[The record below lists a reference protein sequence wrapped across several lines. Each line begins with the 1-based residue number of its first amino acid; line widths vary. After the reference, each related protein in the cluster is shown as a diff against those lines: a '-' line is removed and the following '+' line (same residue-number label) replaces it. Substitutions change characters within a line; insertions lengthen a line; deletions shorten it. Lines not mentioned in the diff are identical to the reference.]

1 MFRDKTFNCF
11 ATKHVKDVRSGQ
23 PLFCNQPPRGSTNK
37 PEIARVSQRE
47 SEWARGSQSEPE
59 KARVIQGV
67 PEWARESQSEP
78 ERVWVSLIEPHRES
92 QRATENLSGSPWLAL
107 VHSGSLPG
115 SLWLSRA
122 HPGSLRNAAQ
132 LSLALTGSLR
142 LSLAF
147 SGSLWLSIA
156 LRICVQSPCLA
167 HKQGPCSARSVA
179 TALQHFI
186 QPWPSPSPPP
196 SWWSCRGRD
205 LEADPERI
213 LPHLEILTALRWF
226 SLCSHWVPG
235 GFLDFLSFSVMPW
248 PQIWAQTGAGEEK
261 RPFLGWSSSSSLSGH
276 QLWLIIFTHMS
287 LTSYWSLTA
296 LLYNLWVYFFW

>member
-1 MFRDKTFNCF
+1 MLRQ
-11 ATKHVKDVRSGQ
+11 AKDFQKKRCVSS
-23 PLFCNQPPRGSTNK
+23 LSFVILLSL
-37 PEIARVSQRE
+37 ARCP
-47 SEWARGSQSEPE
+47 A
-59 KARVIQGV
+59 
-67 PEWARESQSEP
+67 
-78 ERVWVSLIEPHRES
+78 
-92 QRATENLSGSPWLAL
+92 LSGSGLLTKPLL
-107 VHSGSLPG
+107 GS
-115 SLWLSRA
+115 
-122 HPGSLRNAAQ
+122 
-132 LSLALTGSLR
+132 
-142 LSLAF
+142 
-147 SGSLWLSIA
+147 
-156 LRICVQSPCLA
+156 
-167 HKQGPCSARSVA
+167 QGPCSARSVA

-235 GFLDFLSFSVMPW
+235 GFLDFLSCSVMPW